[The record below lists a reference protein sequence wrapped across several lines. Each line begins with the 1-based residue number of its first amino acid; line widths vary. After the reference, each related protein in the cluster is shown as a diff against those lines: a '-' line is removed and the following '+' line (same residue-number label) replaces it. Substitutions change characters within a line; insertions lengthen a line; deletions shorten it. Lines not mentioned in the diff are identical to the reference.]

1 MTILQ
6 QKHKTLPQGA
16 YHEKSSHPRII
27 LTLVTATTLITVR
40 TRVTATT
47 LAIAKI
53 LVKIKTIVRFTTLS
67 VTTLVRATVLVIQCS
82 TYSCI
87 GVKTAALRSCNRSV
101 SVFGL
106 NHIWNVYQ
114 VLQAR
119 NPNKSQKMHDPESP
133 HFVIGSTRNTNST
146 MLLYWLAQLVGDK
159 TFGILK
165 ELRRS
170 FCCCCFFVTFAYI
183 DICKTFGEVK
193 TLFS

>member
-1 MTILQ
+1 M
-6 QKHKTLPQGA
+6 
-16 YHEKSSHPRII
+16 
-27 LTLVTATTLITVR
+27 
-40 TRVTATT
+40 
-47 LAIAKI
+47 
-53 LVKIKTIVRFTTLS
+53 
-67 VTTLVRATVLVIQCS
+67 QCS

-87 GVKTAALRSCNRSV
+87 GVKTAAMRSCNRSV
-101 SVFGL
+101 LHFGL

-170 FCCCCFFVTFAYI
+170 FCCCCFLWHLLIQTSAKLLGRLKPCFPKPLCVGITTNQSR
-183 DICKTFGEVK
+183 CKTIVSIIDSVK
-193 TLFS
+193 MKKILKGHSIEALILLPAGTKN